1 MTSPTRIAALVLAM
15 AAILGVLAQMHG
27 SITTDGINLLFFSPD
42 PLGSLFFN
50 NVDIVNEM
58 NELKVCAV
66 LFRCMLSSCLG
77 ARCKHRSHRGSIGGL
92 RA

>member
-1 MTSPTRIAALVLAM
+1 MASPTRVAALVLAM

-27 SITTDGINLLFFSPD
+27 AITTDGINLLFFSPD

-66 LFRCMLSSCLG
+66 VCRCAC
-77 ARCKHRSHRGSIGGL
+77 SHLVKALVASTEAIADRL
-92 RA
+92 EV

>member
-1 MTSPTRIAALVLAM
+1 MKAVIGLAFV
-15 AAILGVLAQMHG
+15 AILGVLAQMHG

-66 LFRCMLSSCLG
+66 VCRCVC
-77 ARCKHRSHRGSIGGL
+77 SHLAQALVASTEAIADRL
-92 RA
+92 EV